1 MHPKAKALNK
11 LNNQLD
17 KQISKENQPLFT
29 DMMVYLRGA
38 DISEVDQELVRRD
51 MTEMVLSAQAW
62 GEGLEDLIKG
72 DYKAFCDEI
81 IASLPKK
88 TPKQKWIDALDITFM
103 ALAILLPILTLLSK
117 DFITM
122 MGDVFAGRP
131 NGLMMPITLGQ
142 ALAIGF
148 ILLASLLIIRF
159 ITKTAFNIETTRH
172 KVLLG
177 LLAGLVFA
185 GIFLLLISL
194 NHIVLFSLH
203 ILVILGISLA
213 FYLVHKVLER
223 M

>member
-1 MHPKAKALNK
+1 
-11 LNNQLD
+11 
-17 KQISKENQPLFT
+17 
-29 DMMVYLRGA
+29 MMVYLRGA

-51 MTEMVLSAQAW
+51 MTEMVLSAQAR

-103 ALAILLPILTLLSK
+103 ALAILTLLSK

-131 NGLMMPITLGQ
+131 NDPMMPITLGQ